1 MEILEYHH
9 NLIRLMR
16 PTNFGMERVQRA
28 CLPPKLDAAPSTKKK
43 NFDAQPE
50 AKLPIFQRK
59 KLVII
64 YLTQSNLCLRRTR
77 NAQFSATSYPAIYD
91 DCSILWSEFD
101 EASIEYCNREANS
114 AEH

>member
-1 MEILEYHH
+1 MMEILEYHH

-64 YLTQSNLCLRRTR
+64 
-77 NAQFSATSYPAIYD
+77 IYIFN
-91 DCSILWSEFD
+91 SIKFVFAKNKKCKILGD
-101 EASIEYCNREANS
+101 ILPRDL
-114 AEH
+114 